1 MCGKGDE
8 KMKRTVEKVFGI
20 AAILCNLIAIGLGGL
35 FLAGFKGIQNDPNF
49 ANDFANIQ
57 NEMKDPGTESV
68 TPEDLQS
75 LLDAI
80 SPFMGTFG
88 WILII
93 CFIISTVI
101 GIAAMILGSKPEKAQ
116 LTGILLIVAG
126 LFSGIITITSILFYI
141 AAILFFVR
149 KPSEEMKV

>member
-1 MCGKGDE
+1 
-8 KMKRTVEKVFGI
+8 MKRTVEKVFGI

-35 FLAGFKGIQNDPNF
+35 FLAGFNGIQSDPNF

-101 GIAAMILGSKPEKAQ
+101 GIAALIVGSKPEKAQ

-149 KPSEEMKV
+149 KPSEEIKA

>member
-1 MCGKGDE
+1 
-8 KMKRTVEKVFGI
+8 MKRTVEKVFGI

-35 FLAGFKGIQNDPNF
+35 FLAGFNGIQNDPNF

-101 GIAAMILGSKPEKAQ
+101 GIVALIVGSKPEKAQ
-116 LTGILLIVAG
+116 LAGILLIVAG
-126 LFSGIITITSILFYI
+126 LFSGLITITSILFYI
-141 AAILFFVR
+141 TAILFFVR
-149 KPSEEMKV
+149 KPSEEMKA

>member
-1 MCGKGDE
+1 
-8 KMKRTVEKVFGI
+8 MKRTVEKVFGI

-35 FLAGFKGIQNDPNF
+35 FLAGFNGIQNDPNF

-101 GIAAMILGSKPEKAQ
+101 GIVALIVGSKPEKAQ
-116 LTGILLIVAG
+116 LAGILLIVAG
-126 LFSGIITITSILFYI
+126 LFSGLITITSILFYI
-141 AAILFFVR
+141 TAILFFVR